1 MKSYTRLL
9 LILSVFCIGLTPVS
23 GANARR
29 FSGVSASITASA
41 TVINPLGVLSI
52 TPGTLLLMAPP
63 DAGLSIDINNHFLVG
78 PFEYVHTELL
88 DEPQRLR
95 DFQLDEWTR
104 EQTSDPA
111 EPIILTVIY
120 TEN

>member
-1 MKSYTRLL
+1 M
-9 LILSVFCIGLTPVS
+9 
-23 GANARR
+23 
-29 FSGVSASITASA
+29 
-41 TVINPLGVLSI
+41 INPLGVLSI
-52 TPGTLLLMAPP
+52 TPGTLSLMAPP